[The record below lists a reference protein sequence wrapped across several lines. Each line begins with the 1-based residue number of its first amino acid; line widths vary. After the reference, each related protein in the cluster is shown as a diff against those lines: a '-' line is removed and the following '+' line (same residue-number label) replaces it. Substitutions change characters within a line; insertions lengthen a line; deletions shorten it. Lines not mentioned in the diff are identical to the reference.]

1 MKFDSICVPRPYAI
15 AVIMP
20 TRGRTQM
27 LFDSIKSLILN
38 ADDVSR
44 IQVLLAFDE
53 DDDVGYPFYES
64 EIKPWMEQAGV
75 HHAAWK
81 SPRLGYRRLHD
92 YYNFLALQ
100 AKADWIVGWNDDA
113 RMHSPAWDSEILNYK
128 GQFRLLAFRSNHD
141 HPYAIFPVIPSDW
154 INVLGHYS
162 LHNQTDAWIS
172 QIAYALDI
180 YQSIQSYVTHE
191 RADLVQGVAEDATY
205 NEREYLEGDASNPA
219 DFVHPEVS
227 RARWQDTDRLA
238 WYLDRIGQ
246 PTRWL
251 DVLAGRQQ
259 PFDRMLAND
268 TKGYLKTWN
277 LNQPT
282 A

>member
-1 MKFDSICVPRPYAI
+1 MKFESICVPRPYDI

-20 TRGRTQM
+20 TRGRTEM
-27 LFDSIKSLILN
+27 LLDSIKSLILN

-53 DDDVGYPFYES
+53 DDSVGYTFYQS
-64 EIKPWMEQAGV
+64 DVRVFMEQAGV
-75 HHAAWK
+75 AHATWK
-81 SPRLGYRRLHD
+81 TPRLGYRRLHD
-92 YYNFLALQ
+92 YYNFLAAQ
-100 AKADWIVGWNDDA
+100 AQSTWILGWNDDA
-113 RMHSPAWDSEILNYK
+113 RMDSQGWDTEIRSYQ

-141 HPYAIFPVIPSDW
+141 HPYAIFPVIPADW
-154 INVLGHYS
+154 FHVLGHYS

-172 QIAYALDI
+172 QIAYALGI
-180 YQSIQSYVTHE
+180 YQPIRSYVTHE
-191 RADLVQGVAEDATY
+191 RADLVEGVVQDATY
-205 NEREYLEGDASNPA
+205 QEREYQEGDVNNPV

-227 RARWQDTDRLA
+227 RRRWQATDRLA

-251 DVLAGRQQ
+251 QVLSGQQQ
-259 PFDRMLAND
+259 PFDQMLAND
-268 TKGYLKTWN
+268 TKGYLKTWQ